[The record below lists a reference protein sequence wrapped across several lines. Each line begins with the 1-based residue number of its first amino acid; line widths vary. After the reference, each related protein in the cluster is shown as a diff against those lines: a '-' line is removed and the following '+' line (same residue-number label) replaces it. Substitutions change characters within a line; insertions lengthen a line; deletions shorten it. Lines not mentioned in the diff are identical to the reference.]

1 MHDEHVQRLCTLAC
15 DVLMDPLHVLLVH
28 LYGLH
33 DVVLGDEVFHDVA
46 KLMGERSSEQL
57 DALAQYDGLVSE
69 GQ

>member
-1 MHDEHVQRLCTLAC
+1 
-15 DVLMDPLHVLLVH
+15 MDPLHVLLVH

-57 DALAQYDGLVSE
+57 DVLAQYDGLVSE